1 MIFDAEIIKT
11 VGAKTVG
18 ALKARADQIAE
29 ATALEPAAICL
40 PEHMFPGL
48 RHIYGWRV
56 VRGKGIDQPYLLY
69 PT

>member
-1 MIFDAEIIKT
+1 MIFDAEII
-11 VGAKTVG
+11 KTVG

-29 ATALEPAAICL
+29 ATVLEPAAICL

-48 RHIYGWRV
+48 HHIYGWRV
-56 VRGKGIDQPYLLY
+56 GWRVVRAKGIDQPYRLY